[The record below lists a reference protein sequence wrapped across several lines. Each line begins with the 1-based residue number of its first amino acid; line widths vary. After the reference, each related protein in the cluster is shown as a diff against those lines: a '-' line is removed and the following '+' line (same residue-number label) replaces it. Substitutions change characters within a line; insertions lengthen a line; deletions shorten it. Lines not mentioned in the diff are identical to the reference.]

1 MKLILTFDCT
11 ITDVDI
17 QPFIDELETNPAI
30 LNVEKQHCGACS
42 EKTDNLKKRTETIE
56 LLEKY
61 TKFLQK
67 HGYIDTDATSE
78 EPYAID
84 EFLKTNQ

>member
-1 MKLILTFDCT
+1 MTALEFLMNQPEYKRVSFT
-11 ITDVDI
+11 TDASIFYYVAPDTYAGLM
-17 QPFIDELETNPAI
+17 ERYREH
-30 LNVEKQHCGACS
+30 V
-42 EKTDNLKKRTETIE
+42 KRNDQIE

-61 TKFLQK
+61 TEFLQK

-84 EFLKTNQ
+84 EFLKQL